1 MLERM
6 TGATQA
12 RNPRQ
17 LVLPAAHI
25 DRARLDAAIAWTEG
39 RYRACDVCAERCLV
53 DRTGAAPPAGARCGL
68 GAGGRVYK
76 EYLHLGEERVFVP
89 THAIYLTGCNFRCAF
104 CSDDPQVRAP
114 LAHGLAMP
122 PEALAARIALR
133 RSQGATSV
141 DFVGGVPDVNL
152 LYILRTLAHCPA
164 DTHVVWNTNLWTT
177 PEVLTQL
184 TGIVAT
190 YLADLKFGNDACALK
205 LAGIRG
211 YWPTLT
217 TLLPDAA
224 ARAFLVVRHL
234 LMPGHLAC
242 CTRPALTWLAA
253 HLPDAPVNLMTGY
266 LPYRMARGTAP
277 RAPLALAG
285 RVPSGERDAAL
296 ALFAALPF
304 RHRLVDGEEWAP
316 VGSSS

>member
-6 TGATQA
+6 ASGTQA
-12 RNPRQ
+12 RITRR
-17 LVLPAAHI
+17 LSLPAARI
-25 DRARLDAAIAWTEG
+25 DRARLDAAIAWTEA

-53 DRTGAAPPAGARCGL
+53 DRTGTAPPAGARCAL

-114 LAHGLAMP
+114 LAHGLALA
-122 PEALAARIALR
+122 PEALAARIAQR
-133 RSQGATSV
+133 RREGATSV
-141 DFVGGVPDVNL
+141 DFVGGLPDVNL

-184 TGIVAT
+184 TGIVGT
-190 YLADLKFGNDACALK
+190 YLADLKFGSDACALK
-205 LAGIRG
+205 LAGVRS

-217 TLLPDAA
+217 ALLPDAA
-224 ARAFLVVRHL
+224 ARAFLMVRHL
-234 LMPGHLAC
+234 LMPGHFAC
-242 CTRPALTWLAA
+242 CTRPALTWLAT

-266 LPYRMARGTAP
+266 MPYRMARAAAP
-277 RAPLALAG
+277 TLPLAMAG
-285 RVPSGERDAAL
+285 RVPNTERDEAL

-316 VGSSS
+316 QASSS